1 MSVIDEVKQK
11 LDIVEVVSQYITL
24 TKAGRNFKARCPFH
38 EEKTP
43 SFFVFPE
50 RQSWH
55 CFGACSTGGDIFS
68 FVMKQQGIEFGE
80 ALRLLAQ
87 QAGVTV
93 PSRIDRDTRKDERE
107 RLYQVN
113 EAAAR
118 FFHDQLLNSPAAAG
132 ARDYL
137 VKRGFTAETTSTFQ
151 LGFSPDSYEAL
162 QKHLKEIGYSEKE
175 LLDAGLIIETDDGR
189 TRDRFR
195 GRLMFP
201 IHDARGH
208 TTGFG
213 ARALDDSLPKYT
225 NSPQTLVF
233 DKSGTL
239 YGVDLAA
246 ASIRKQDRVII
257 VEGYMDAITA
267 HQNGFNNVVA
277 SMGTSITEEQPKD
290 SWRTLNEAERP
301 AGVKTGGIE
310 SERAKNISTRQLN
323 TIQRLTRNVVLA
335 LDADAAGE
343 EAMLRCVDYE
353 NILDAEIRVALLPG
367 GKDPDNVIREAPD
380 KWQELVDS
388 AVPVVDFTFSTRT
401 AGLDMTTARDQS
413 KAVRELAA
421 IIARMKDPVRRD
433 HYIRRLEILT
443 KTKYNIIEG
452 VTKEYMTPSRQSK
465 TKKEPTTTRTTQL
478 LFSNPL
484 EEYCLRLL
492 LHHPE
497 LVDMSE
503 GLLPEYFR
511 NSQNREIFIAWQE
524 VKDLPLLKENLDPAL
539 WEQVES
545 LISLDV
551 IDNKVVD
558 KLANVIL
565 RLRKQYLQDQQEERA
580 AAFAAVAEEKGS
592 GADLARLQEQPEEID
607 TNTQLQEVFEQEAR
621 GHRSRKGWT

>member
-11 LDIVEVVSQYITL
+11 LDIVEVVSQHITL

-55 CFGACSTGGDIFS
+55 CFGACGTGGDVFS

-80 ALRLLAQ
+80 ALRLLARQ
-87 QAGVTV
+87 SGVTV
-93 PSRIDRDTRKDERE
+93 PSRIERDTRKDERE
-107 RLYQVN
+107 HLYQVN
-113 EAAAR
+113 KAAAE
-118 FFHDQLLNSPAAAG
+118 FFHDQLLTSPAAAG

-137 VKRGFTAETTSTFQ
+137 TKRGFTTETTSNFQ

-162 QKHLKEIGYSEKE
+162 QKHLKEIGYAEQE
-175 LLDAGLIIETDDGR
+175 LLDAGLLVETDDGR

-201 IHDARGH
+201 IHDSRGN

-213 ARALDDSLPKYT
+213 ARALDDSMPKYT

-239 YGVDLAA
+239 YGVDLATA
-246 ASIRKQDRVII
+246 TIRKQDQVII

-267 HQNGFNNVVA
+267 HQNGCNNMVA
-277 SMGTSITEEQPKD
+277 SMGTAITERQVT
-290 SWRTLNEAERP
+290 TL
-301 AGVKTGGIE
+301 K
-310 SERAKNISTRQLN
+310 
-323 TIQRLTRNVVLA
+323 RLTKNVVLA

-353 NILDAEIRVALLPG
+353 NILDTEIRVALLPE
-367 GKDPDNVIREAPD
+367 GKDPDDVIREAPE
-380 KWQELVDS
+380 KWQEMVDN
-388 AVPVVDFTFSTRT
+388 AVPVVDFTFRTKTTR
-401 AGLDMTTARDQS
+401 LDMTAAGDQS
-413 KAVRELAA
+413 KAVHELAA

-443 KTKYNIIEG
+443 KTRYNIIEG
-452 VTKEYMTPSRQSK
+452 VVKEYMAPSKQSK
-465 TKKEPTTTRTTQL
+465 TKKEPTTIRTTRL

-511 NSQNREIFIAWQE
+511 NSQNREIFMAWQQA
-524 VKDLPLLKENLDPAL
+524 KDLPLLKENLDPAL

-545 LISLDV
+545 LVSLDV
-551 IDNKVVD
+551 IDNKVED

-565 RLRKQYLQDQQEERA
+565 RLRKQYLRDQQEERA
-580 AAFAAVAEEKGS
+580 AAFAAATEQEGT
-592 GADLARLQEQPEEID
+592 GADLAKLQEVGIED
-607 TNTQLQEVFEQEAR
+607 TTQLQEVFEQEAR
-621 GHRSRKGWT
+621 GRRSRK

>member
-11 LDIVEVVSQYITL
+11 LDIVEVVSQYVTL

-38 EEKTP
+38 EERTP

-55 CFGACSTGGDIFS
+55 CFGACGTGGDVFS
-68 FVMKQQGIEFGE
+68 FVMKQQGMDFGE

-93 PSRIDRDTRKDERE
+93 PSRIERDTRKDERE

-113 EAAAR
+113 EATAK
-118 FFHDQLLNSPAAAG
+118 FFQDQLLHSTTAAKAQ
-132 ARDYL
+132 DYL
-137 VKRGFTAETTSTFQ
+137 SGRAFTTDTVSAFQ

-162 QKHLKEIGYSEKE
+162 KGHLQERGFSEKE
-175 LLDAGLIIETDDGR
+175 VLDAGLLVEADDGR

-239 YGVDLAA
+239 YAIDLAA
-246 ASIRKQDRVII
+246 TAIRKQDRVII
-257 VEGYMDAITA
+257 VEGYMDVITA
-267 HQNGFNNVVA
+267 HQNGFTNVVA

-290 SWRTLNEAERP
+290 SWRTFNEPRKP
-301 AGVKTGGIE
+301 AGIETGDIE
-310 SERAKNISTRQLN
+310 SERTKNISTRQIN
-323 TIQRLTRNVVLA
+323 TIRRLTRNVILA
-335 LDADAAGE
+335 LDADTAGE

-353 NILDAEIRVALLPG
+353 NILDAEIRVILLPDG
-367 GKDPDNVIREAPD
+367 NDPDDVIREDPQ
-380 KWQELVDS
+380 KWQGLLSD
-388 AVPVVDFTFSTRT
+388 AVPVVDFTFSTKT
-401 AGLDMTTARDQS
+401 ARLDMTTAGDQS
-413 KAVRELAA
+413 RAVHELAA
-421 IIARMKDPVRRD
+421 IIARMKDAVRRD

-443 KTKYNIIEG
+443 KTRYNIIEG
-452 VTKEYMTPSRQSK
+452 IVKEYMAPSRQSK
-465 TKKEPTTTRTTQL
+465 PKREPTTTQATQL
-478 LFSNPL
+478 LISNPL

-492 LHHPE
+492 LHYPE
-497 LVDMSE
+497 LINMSE
-503 GLLPEYFR
+503 GLLPEYFQD
-511 NSQNREIFIAWQE
+511 SQNREIFITWQQ
-524 VKDLPLLKENLDPAL
+524 VKDLSLLKDNLDPTL
-539 WEQVES
+539 WEQLDS

-551 IDNKVVD
+551 IDNKVDD
-558 KLANVIL
+558 KLANVVL
-565 RLRKQYLQDQQEERA
+565 RLREQYLRGQKEERA
-580 AAFAAVAEEKGS
+580 AVLAAAAEEEGIGAKLDEEDIEGNNRLLEIFKEKGR
-592 GADLARLQEQPEEID
+592 D
-607 TNTQLQEVFEQEAR
+607 
-621 GHRSRKGWT
+621 HRSRKGWT

>member
-11 LDIVEVVSQYITL
+11 LDIVEVVSQHITL

-55 CFGACSTGGDIFS
+55 CFGACGTGGDVFS
-68 FVMKQQGIEFGE
+68 FIMKQQGIEFGE
-80 ALRLLAQ
+80 ALRLLSQ

-93 PSRIDRDTRKDERE
+93 PSRIDRDTKKDERE

-113 EAAAR
+113 ETAAR
-118 FFHDQLLNSPAAAG
+118 FFHDQLINSPAAAG
-132 ARDYL
+132 ARNYL
-137 VKRGFTAETTSTFQ
+137 ANRSFTTETTTAFQ

-175 LLDAGLIIETDDGR
+175 FLDAGLVVETDDGR
-189 TRDRFR
+189 NRDRFR

-213 ARALDDSLPKYT
+213 ARVLDDFLPKYT

-239 YGVDLAA
+239 YGIDLAA
-246 ASIRKQDRVII
+246 AAVRKQDQVII
-257 VEGYMDAITA
+257 VEGYMDTITA

-277 SMGTSITEEQPKD
+277 SMGTAITERQVT
-290 SWRTLNEAERP
+290 TLKRL
-301 AGVKTGGIE
+301 
-310 SERAKNISTRQLN
+310 AKNI
-323 TIQRLTRNVVLA
+323 ILA

-367 GKDPDNVIREAPD
+367 GKDPDDVIRETPE
-380 KWQELVDS
+380 KWQELVDN
-388 AVPVVDFTFSTRT
+388 AVPVVDFTFNTKT
-401 AGLDMTTARDQS
+401 ARLDMTTAGDQS
-413 KAVRELAA
+413 RAVHELAA

-433 HYIRRLEILT
+433 HYIRRLETLT
-443 KTKYNIIEG
+443 KTRYNIIEG
-452 VTKEYMTPSRQSK
+452 VVKENMAPSKQSK
-465 TKKEPTTTRTTQL
+465 AKREPATTRTTRF

-503 GLLPEYFR
+503 GLLPGYFQ
-511 NSQNREIFIAWQE
+511 NSQNREIFITWKE
-524 VKDLPLLKENLDPAL
+524 VKDLPLLKEKLDPAL
-539 WEQVES
+539 WEQLDS
-545 LISLDV
+545 LISLEV
-551 IDNKVVD
+551 IENKVED
-558 KLANVIL
+558 KLADVIL
-565 RLRKQYLQDQQEERA
+565 RLREQYLRDQKEQRTAVFTAATEEEGTDA
-580 AAFAAVAEEKGS
+580 N
-592 GADLARLQEQPEEID
+592 LARFQKEEIEA
-607 TNTQLQEVFEQEAR
+607 NTQLQEVFEQKAR
-621 GHRSRKGWT
+621 GHRSRKG

>member
-11 LDIVEVVSQYITL
+11 LDIVEVVSQHITL

-55 CFGACSTGGDIFS
+55 CFGACGTGGDVFS

-80 ALRLLAQ
+80 ALRLLAEQ
-87 QAGVTV
+87 TGVTV
-93 PSRIDRDTRKDERE
+93 PSRIERDTKKDERE
-107 RLYQVN
+107 RIYQVN

-118 FFHDQLLNSPAAAG
+118 FFHDQLINFPAAAK

-137 VKRGFTAETTSTFQ
+137 ANRDFTTETTVAFQ

-162 QKHLKEIGYSEKE
+162 QKHLMEIGYSEKE
-175 LLDAGLIIETDDGR
+175 LLDAGLVVETDDGR
-189 TRDRFR
+189 NRDRFR

-239 YGVDLAA
+239 YGVDLATA
-246 ASIRKQDRVII
+246 AIRKQDQVII
-257 VEGYMDAITA
+257 VEGYMDTITA

-277 SMGTSITEEQPKD
+277 SMGTAITERQVT
-290 SWRTLNEAERP
+290 TL
-301 AGVKTGGIE
+301 K
-310 SERAKNISTRQLN
+310 
-323 TIQRLTRNVVLA
+323 RLTRNIVLA
-335 LDADAAGE
+335 MDADTAGE

-353 NILDAEIRVALLPG
+353 NILDTEIRVTLLPG
-367 GKDPDNVIREAPD
+367 GKDPDDVIREAPQQ
-380 KWQELVDS
+380 WQELVEG
-388 AVPVVDFTFSTRT
+388 AVPVVDFTFSKKT
-401 AGLDMTTARDQS
+401 AGLDMTTAGDQS
-413 KAVRELAA
+413 KAVHELAS

-443 KTKYNIIEG
+443 KTRYNVIEG
-452 VTKEYMTPSRQSK
+452 VVKEYMAPLKQSK
-465 TKKEPTTTRTTQL
+465 AKREPTTTRTTQFL
-478 LFSNPL
+478 LSNPL

-497 LVDMSE
+497 LVNMSE
-503 GLLPEYFR
+503 GLLPEYFHS
-511 NSQNREIFIAWQE
+511 SQNREIFVAWQK
-524 VKDLPLLKENLDPAL
+524 VNDLSLLKDNLDPSL
-539 WEQVES
+539 WEQLDS

-551 IDNKVVD
+551 IDNQVED

-565 RLRKQYLQDQQEERA
+565 RLRKQYLQDQQEERSTTFA
-580 AAFAAVAEEKGS
+580 AATEEEGT
-592 GADLARLQEQPEEID
+592 GADLARLQEVGIED
-607 TNTQLQEVFEQEAR
+607 TTQLQEVFEQEAR
-621 GHRSRKGWT
+621 GHRSRKG

>member
-11 LDIVEVVSQYITL
+11 LDIVEVVSQHITL

-55 CFGACSTGGDIFS
+55 CFGACGTGGDVFS
-68 FVMKQQGIEFGE
+68 FVMKQRGIEFGE

-93 PSRIDRDTRKDERE
+93 PSHIDRDTKKDERE

-113 EAAAR
+113 KAAAE

-137 VKRGFTAETTSTFQ
+137 TKRGFTAETTANFQ

-175 LLDAGLIIETDDGR
+175 LLDAGLLVETDEGR

-213 ARALDDSLPKYT
+213 ARALDDSMPKYT

-239 YGVDLAA
+239 YGIDLATPT
-246 ASIRKQDRVII
+246 IRKQDQVII
-257 VEGYMDAITA
+257 VEGYMDTITA

-277 SMGTSITEEQPKD
+277 SMGTAITERQVT
-290 SWRTLNEAERP
+290 TL
-301 AGVKTGGIE
+301 K
-310 SERAKNISTRQLN
+310 
-323 TIQRLTRNVVLA
+323 RLTKNVFLA
-335 LDADAAGE
+335 LDADTAGE

-353 NILDAEIRVALLPG
+353 NILDAEIRVALLPT
-367 GKDPDNVIREAPD
+367 GKDPDDVIREIPEQ
-380 KWQELVDS
+380 WQELVDS
-388 AVPVVDFTFSTRT
+388 AVPVVDFTFSKKT

-413 KAVRELAA
+413 QAVHELAA
-421 IIARMKDPVRRD
+421 IIARMQDPVRRD
-433 HYIRRLEILT
+433 HYIRKLEFLT

-452 VTKEYMTPSRQSK
+452 VVREYMAPSKHSK
-465 TKKEPTTTRTTQL
+465 AKKEPNTTLTTQL
-478 LFSNPL
+478 LFSSPL

-497 LVDMSE
+497 LAKMSE
-503 GLLPEYFR
+503 SLLPEYFK
-511 NSQNREIFIAWQE
+511 NSQNREIFITWQK
-524 VKDLPLLKENLDPAL
+524 VQDLPSLRENLDPAL

-551 IDNKVVD
+551 IDNKTED

-565 RLRKQYLQDQQEERA
+565 RLREQYLRDQEEERA
-580 AAFAAVAEEKGS
+580 AAFAAVAEDAGT
-592 GADLARLQEQPEEID
+592 GADLARLKEEGIEA
-607 TNTQLQEVFEQEAR
+607 TTQLKQVFEQKAR

>member
-1 MSVIDEVKQK
+1 MSVIDEVKQR

-55 CFGACSTGGDIFS
+55 CFGACGTGGDIFS
-68 FVMKQQGIEFGE
+68 FVMKQQGIEFSE

-87 QAGVTV
+87 QAGVAI
-93 PSRIDRDTRKDERE
+93 PSRIERDTRKDEKE
-107 RLYQVN
+107 RLYEVN
-113 EAAAR
+113 KTAAE
-118 FFHDQLLNSPAAAG
+118 FFHDQLLNSPAAG

-137 VKRGFTAETTSTFQ
+137 VKRGFTAETAANFQ

-175 LLDAGLIIETDDGR
+175 LLDAGLLVETDDGR

-239 YGVDLAA
+239 YGIDLAT
-246 ASIRKQDRVII
+246 ASIRKQDQVVI

-277 SMGTSITEEQPKD
+277 SMGTSITLGTSDENDDKYKIPPPVG
-290 SWRTLNEAERP
+290 TLEPQRATDED
-301 AGVKTGGIE
+301 IE
-310 SERAKNISTRQLN
+310 DIKGKQLN
-323 TIQRLTRNVVLA
+323 TIRRLTKNIVLA

-353 NILDAEIRVALLPG
+353 NILDAEIRVALLPA
-367 GKDPDNVIREAPD
+367 GKDPDDVIREAPD
-380 KWQELVDS
+380 KWQELVEG
-388 AVPVVDFTFSTRT
+388 AIPVVDFTFSTRT
-401 AGLDMTTARDQS
+401 TRLDMTTARDQS
-413 KAVRELAA
+413 RAVHELAS

-443 KTKYNIIEG
+443 KTRYNIIEG
-452 VTKEYMTPSRQSK
+452 VVKEYVTPSKQSK
-465 TKKEPTTTRTTQL
+465 AKKEPATTQIPRL
-478 LFSNPL
+478 LFSNPP

-497 LVDMSE
+497 LVDMIE
-503 GLLPEYFR
+503 GLLPEHFK
-511 NSQNREIFIAWQE
+511 NSQNREIFIAWQK
-524 VKDLPLLKENLDPAL
+524 VQDLPLLKENLDPVL

-545 LISLDV
+545 LISVDV
-551 IDNKVVD
+551 IDNKVED

-565 RLRKQYLQDQQEERA
+565 RLREQYLRDQEEERA
-580 AAFAAVAEEKGS
+580 AAFAAVAEDAGT
-592 GADLARLQEQPEEID
+592 GADLARLKEEGIEA
-607 TNTQLQEVFEQEAR
+607 TTQLKQVFEQKAR
-621 GHRSRKGWT
+621 GHRSKKGWT

>member
-11 LDIVEVVSQYITL
+11 LDIVEVVSQHITL

-55 CFGACSTGGDIFS
+55 CFGACGTGGDVFS

-93 PSRIDRDTRKDERE
+93 PSHIERDTRKDERE

-113 EAAAR
+113 KAAAE
-118 FFHDQLLNSPAAAG
+118 FFHDQLLNSPSATG

-137 VKRGFTAETTSTFQ
+137 TKRGFTSETTTTFQ

-175 LLDAGLIIETDDGR
+175 LLDAGLIIETEDGR
-189 TRDRFR
+189 TGGHTRDRFR

-201 IHDARGH
+201 IHDTRGH

-213 ARALDDSLPKYT
+213 ARALDDSMPKYT

-239 YGVDLAA
+239 YGIDLATPA
-246 ASIRKQDRVII
+246 IRKQDQVII
-257 VEGYMDAITA
+257 VEGYMDTITA

-277 SMGTSITEEQPKD
+277 SMGTAITERQVT
-290 SWRTLNEAERP
+290 TL
-301 AGVKTGGIE
+301 K
-310 SERAKNISTRQLN
+310 
-323 TIQRLTRNVVLA
+323 RLTKDVVLA

-353 NILDAEIRVALLPG
+353 NILDAEIRVTLLPT
-367 GKDPDNVIREAPD
+367 GKDPDDVIRETPE
-380 KWQELVDS
+380 KWQEMVGN
-388 AVPVVDFTFSTRT
+388 AVPVVDFTFSKKT
-401 AGLDMTTARDQS
+401 AGLDMATARDQS
-413 KAVRELAA
+413 RAVHELAA

-433 HYIRRLEILT
+433 HYVRRLEILT
-443 KTKYNIIEG
+443 KTRYNIIEG
-452 VTKEYMTPSRQSK
+452 VVRDYMAPSKQSK
-465 TKKEPTTTRTTQL
+465 AKKEPTTTRTTQL

-497 LVDMSE
+497 LVNMSE
-503 GLLPEYFR
+503 SILPEYFR
-511 NSQNREIFIAWQE
+511 NSQNREIFIHWQN
-524 VKDLPLLKENLDPAL
+524 VNDLPLLRESLDPAL
-539 WEQVES
+539 WEQLDS
-545 LISLDV
+545 LISLDI
-551 IDNKVVD
+551 IDNKVED
-558 KLANVIL
+558 KLASVII
-565 RLRKQYLQDQQEERA
+565 RLRKQYLRDQEEERA
-580 AAFAAVAEEKGS
+580 AAFAAVAEDAGS
-592 GADLARLQEQPEEID
+592 GADLAKLQEDGIEA
-607 TNTQLQEVFEQEAR
+607 TTQLKQVFEQEAR
-621 GHRSRKGWT
+621 GHRSR

>member
-11 LDIVEVVSQYITL
+11 LDIVEVVSQHVTL

-55 CFGACSTGGDIFS
+55 CFGACGTGGDVFS

-87 QAGVTV
+87 QSGVTV
-93 PSRIDRDTRKDERE
+93 PSRIERDTKKDERE

-113 EAAAR
+113 EVAAK
-118 FFHDQLLNSPAAAG
+118 FFYDQLISSPAATG

-137 VKRGFTAETTSTFQ
+137 ANRGFTTETTAAFQ

-175 LLDAGLIIETDDGR
+175 LLDAGLVVEADDGR

-213 ARALDDSLPKYT
+213 ARALDDSMPKYT

-239 YGVDLAA
+239 YGIDLAA
-246 ASIRKQDRVII
+246 VAIRKQDQVII
-257 VEGYMDAITA
+257 VEGYMDTIAA

-277 SMGTSITEEQPKD
+277 SMGTAITERQVT
-290 SWRTLNEAERP
+290 TLKR
-301 AGVKTGGIE
+301 I
-310 SERAKNISTRQLN
+310 
-323 TIQRLTRNVVLA
+323 TRNIVLA
-335 LDADAAGE
+335 LDADTAGE

-353 NILDAEIRVALLPG
+353 NILDAEIRVTLLPG
-367 GKDPDNVIREAPD
+367 GKDPDDVIREAPE
-380 KWQELVDS
+380 KWRELVEG

-401 AGLDMTTARDQS
+401 ARLDMTTARDQS
-413 KAVRELAA
+413 RAVHELAS
-421 IIARMKDPVRRD
+421 IIARMKDLIRRD
-433 HYIRRLEILT
+433 HYIRRLEILS
-443 KTKYNIIEG
+443 KTRYNIIEG
-452 VTKEYMTPSRQSK
+452 VVKEYMTPSKQSK
-465 TKKEPTTTRTTQL
+465 AKKELTTTRTTRF

-497 LVDMSE
+497 LIDWSE
-503 GLLPEYFR
+503 GLLPEYFQ
-511 NSQNREIFIAWQE
+511 NSQNREIFITWRK
-524 VKDLPLLKENLDPAL
+524 VNDLPLLKDSLDPAL
-539 WEQVES
+539 WEQLNS
-545 LISLDV
+545 LISVDL
-551 IDNKVVD
+551 IDNQVDD

-565 RLRKQYLQDQQEERA
+565 RLREQYLRDQKEERA
-580 AAFAAVAEEKGS
+580 AAFAATTEEEGT
-592 GADLARLQEQPEEID
+592 GADLARLQEEGIEA
-607 TNTQLQEVFEQEAR
+607 NTQLQEVFEQKAR
-621 GHRSRKGWT
+621 GYRSRKGWT

>member
-11 LDIVEVVSQYITL
+11 LDIVEVVSQHITL

-55 CFGACSTGGDIFS
+55 CFGACGTGGDVFS
-68 FVMKQQGIEFGE
+68 FVMRQQGIEFGE
-80 ALRLLAQ
+80 ALRLLAR
-87 QAGVTV
+87 QAGVTI
-93 PSRIDRDTRKDERE
+93 PSQIERDTQKDERE

-113 EAAAR
+113 KTAAE
-118 FFHDQLLNSPAAAG
+118 FFHDQLLNSPAADG
-132 ARDYL
+132 ARGYL
-137 VKRGFTAETTSTFQ
+137 AKRGFTAETTVTFQ
-151 LGFSPDSYEAL
+151 LGFSPGSYEAL

-175 LLDAGLIIETDDGR
+175 ILDAGLVVETDEGR

-213 ARALDDSLPKYT
+213 ARALDDSMPKYT

-239 YGVDLAA
+239 YGIDLAA
-246 ASIRKQDRVII
+246 ATIRKQDQVII
-257 VEGYMDAITA
+257 VEGYMDTITA

-290 SWRTLNEAERP
+290 SWRTFNEPSKPIGME
-301 AGVKTGGIE
+301 TGDIE
-310 SERAKNISTRQLN
+310 SERNKNISTRQIN
-323 TIQRLTRNVVLA
+323 TIRILTRNVILA

-353 NILDAEIRVALLPG
+353 NILDAEIRVTLLPE
-367 GKDPDNVIREAPD
+367 GKDPDDVIREAPE
-380 KWQELVDS
+380 KWQELVNK
-388 AVPVVDFTFSTRT
+388 AIPVVDFTFSKKT

-413 KAVRELAA
+413 RAVHELAA

-443 KTKYNIIEG
+443 KTRYNIIEG
-452 VTKEYMTPSRQSK
+452 VVKEYILPPKQIRAK
-465 TKKEPTTTRTTQL
+465 REPTTTRTTRL
-478 LFSNPL
+478 LSSNPL

-497 LVDMSE
+497 LVGMSE
-503 GLLPEYFR
+503 GLLPEYFQ
-511 NSQNREIFIAWQE
+511 NSQNREIFITWKE
-524 VKDLPLLKENLDPAL
+524 VNDLSLLRDNLDPAL
-539 WEQVES
+539 WEQLDS
-545 LISLDV
+545 LVSVDL
-551 IDNKVVD
+551 IDNKVED

-565 RLRKQYLQDQQEERA
+565 RLRKQYLRDQQEERA
-580 AAFAAVAEEKGS
+580 AAFAAANEEEGT
-592 GADLARLQEQPEEID
+592 GADLTRLKEVGIED
-607 TNTQLQEVFEQEAR
+607 TTQLQEVFEQEAR

>member
-11 LDIVEVVSQYITL
+11 LDIVEVVNQYITL

-55 CFGACSTGGDIFS
+55 CFGACGIGGDVFS

-87 QAGVTV
+87 QAGVTI
-93 PSRIDRDTRKDERE
+93 PSRIERDTKKDERE

-113 EAAAR
+113 KAAAE

-137 VKRGFTAETTSTFQ
+137 VKRGFTAETTTSFQ

-175 LLDAGLIIETDDGR
+175 LLDAGLLVETDDGR
-189 TRDRFR
+189 NRDRFR

-201 IHDARGH
+201 IHDARGN

-213 ARALDDSLPKYT
+213 ARALDDSMPKYT
-225 NSPQTLVF
+225 NSPQTLIF

-239 YGVDLAA
+239 YGIDLATTA
-246 ASIRKQDRVII
+246 IRKQEQVII
-257 VEGYMDAITA
+257 VEGYMDTITA

-277 SMGTSITEEQPKD
+277 SMGTAITERQVT
-290 SWRTLNEAERP
+290 TL
-301 AGVKTGGIE
+301 K
-310 SERAKNISTRQLN
+310 
-323 TIQRLTRNVVLA
+323 RLTKNVVLA
-335 LDADAAGE
+335 LDADTAGE

-353 NILDAEIRVALLPG
+353 NILDAEIRVALLPEG
-367 GKDPDNVIREAPD
+367 RDPDDVIRETPE
-380 KWQELVDS
+380 KWQEMVDN
-388 AVPVVDFTFSTRT
+388 AVPVVDFTFSKKT
-401 AGLDMTTARDQS
+401 AGLDITTARDQS
-413 KAVRELAA
+413 MAVHELAA

-433 HYIRRLEILT
+433 HYIRRLEFLT
-443 KTKYNIIEG
+443 KTRYNIIEG
-452 VTKEYMTPSRQSK
+452 VVKEYMAPSKQSK
-465 TKKEPTTTRTTQL
+465 AKKEPATTQTPRFL
-478 LFSNPL
+478 LSNPL

-497 LVDMSE
+497 LVDVSE
-503 GLLPEYFR
+503 GLLPEYFQ
-511 NSQNREIFIAWQE
+511 NSQNREIFIGWQKFKE
-524 VKDLPLLKENLDPAL
+524 LPLLKESLDPAL

-551 IDNKVVD
+551 IDNKAED
-558 KLANVIL
+558 KLDSVIL
-565 RLRKQYLQDQQEERA
+565 RLREQYLRDQKEERA
-580 AAFAAVAEEKGS
+580 TALAATADEEGIGAKLDEEDIKG
-592 GADLARLQEQPEEID
+592 
-607 TNTQLQEVFEQEAR
+607 NNQLQEVFEQKAR